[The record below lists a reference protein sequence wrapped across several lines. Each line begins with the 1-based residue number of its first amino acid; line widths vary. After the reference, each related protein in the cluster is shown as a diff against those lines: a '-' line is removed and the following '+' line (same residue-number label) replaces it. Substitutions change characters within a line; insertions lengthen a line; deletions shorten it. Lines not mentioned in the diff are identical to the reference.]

1 MAESL
6 YKLEKKIATTVMTLK
21 LERETHVPDLMTRIR
36 ILPGIAV
43 VGQKD
48 KVARFS
54 DGDGSLLL
62 SIKFLPESD
71 EIYKSLKDMS
81 SLVKKLPGVK
91 TIAVVTF
98 NKRKITLKGKD
109 FKFII
114 DLVTFRI
121 IHFKNKKKKIRKF
134 RKNQIQ
140 ESYFFELKNFLNS
153 NKRELVSY
161 KSALKTQKTINQIQN
176 F

>member
-1 MAESL
+1 MQD
-6 YKLEKKIATTVMTLK
+6 YKLKRKLTTAVVNLKI
-21 LERETHVPDLMTRIR
+21 ENETHVPDLMTRIR

-71 EIYKSLKDMS
+71 EILKSLKDMS
-81 SLVKKLPGVK
+81 MLVKKLPGVK

-98 NKRKITLKGKD
+98 NKRQITLDG
-109 FKFII
+109 
-114 DLVTFRI
+114 
-121 IHFKNKKKKIRKF
+121 KKIIF
-134 RKNQIQ
+134 
-140 ESYFFELKNFLNS
+140 
-153 NKRELVSY
+153 
-161 KSALKTQKTINQIQN
+161 
-176 F
+176 